1 MIKELEIYTPNL
13 RGAAVTVENQIH
25 GIFKLSTR
33 KPNPLTTPE
42 NKAAEGQNAN
52 AAAPSSH
59 AAGWLQRPR
68 D

>member
-1 MIKELEIYTPNL
+1 MGKELEIYTPNL

-33 KPNPLTTPE
+33 KPNPLTAPE
-42 NKAAEGQNAN
+42 NKAAATQNAH
-52 AAAPSSH
+52 AAPSSNPG
-59 AAGWLQRPR
+59 GWLHWPR

>member
-1 MIKELEIYTPNL
+1 MAKELEIYTPNL

-33 KPNPLTTPE
+33 KPSALTTPE
-42 NKAAEGQNAN
+42 SKE
-52 AAAPSSH
+52 AAAHNAH
-59 AAGWLQRPR
+59 AATSSNPGGWLHWPR

>member
-33 KPNPLTTPE
+33 KPKALTTPE
-42 NKAAEGQNAN
+42 NKDAAAQNA
-52 AAAPSSH
+52 H
-59 AAGWLQRPR
+59 AATPSNPSDWLHWPR